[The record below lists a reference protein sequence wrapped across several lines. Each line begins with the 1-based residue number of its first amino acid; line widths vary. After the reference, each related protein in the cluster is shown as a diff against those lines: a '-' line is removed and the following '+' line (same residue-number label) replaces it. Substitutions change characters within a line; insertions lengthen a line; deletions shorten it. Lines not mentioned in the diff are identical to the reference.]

1 MPSDSELPFPRDNDG
16 LAVLHEAVASDLE
29 SGLLRLGEA
38 LALTFGETATQGA
51 LRALLSE
58 AWKPAA
64 RQRELLELFDRLGW
78 RAFLDDQF
86 GEAVDSIALTQE
98 WRDGAEYAGQGLAA
112 REPRDRPPSLQ
123 DREVRIRALAAR
135 GVTALRCAPAIFGDT
150 HLFVWKGVAAR
161 AALDFGKPVSL
172 EGLRLLS
179 GVTPAAIRNAVSIG
193 ELVPDEAGEVT
204 ADVARAWLARRREF
218 CPSRWTDL
226 SDRQWPFDPA
236 AAAEPDN
243 EGMIQVPQD
252 AEGTPFLPQHV
263 VRAARGGAGLSITIG
278 AKGAEEQHH
287 NFYAALTA
295 LTRMDVARW
304 RRRNS
309 VGNWG
314 IVRARGAWVAVS
326 KAEIDRQ
333 LAEKRAEAA

>member
-1 MPSDSELPFPRDNDG
+1 MAFDLDHPFPRDNDG
-16 LAVLHEAVASDLE
+16 LAVLHEAIASDLE

-64 RQRELLELFDRLGW
+64 RKQELLALFDRLGW
-78 RAFLDDQF
+78 RGFLADQF
-86 GEAVDSIALTQE
+86 GEAIDSIELTQP

-112 REPRDRPPSLQ
+112 HEPRDRPPSLE
-123 DREVRIRALAAR
+123 DREARVKALAAR
-135 GVTALRCAPAIFGDT
+135 GATALRCAPALFSDT
-150 HLFVWKGVAAR
+150 HLFIWEGVAAR

-179 GVTPAAIRNAVSIG
+179 GVTPAAIRNATSTG
-193 ELVPDEAGEVT
+193 ELRPDEAGEIT
-204 ADVARAWLARRREF
+204 AEAARAWLARRREF
-218 CPSRWTDL
+218 CPSRWTNL
-226 SDRQWPFDPA
+226 ADRQWPFDPA
-236 AAAEPDN
+236 AAVEPDD
-243 EGMIQVPQD
+243 EGMIRVPQD

-263 VRAARGGAGLSITIG
+263 VRSARGGTGLSVTIG
-278 AKGAEEQHH
+278 AKGAEEQHQD
-287 NFYAALTA
+287 FYEALRG
-295 LTRMDVARW
+295 LTKMEVARW

-333 LAEKRAEAA
+333 LAEKRAETA